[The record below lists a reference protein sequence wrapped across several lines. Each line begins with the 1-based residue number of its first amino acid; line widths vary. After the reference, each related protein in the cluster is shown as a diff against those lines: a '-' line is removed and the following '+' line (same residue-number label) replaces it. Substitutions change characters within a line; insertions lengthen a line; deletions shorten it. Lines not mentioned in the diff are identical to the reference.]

1 MTRAE
6 KGRGD
11 RNMGLWDRDMVL
23 GIVGQRT
30 KKVIK
35 DRGKKRG
42 I

>member
-11 RNMGLWDRDMVL
+11 RNMVL

-30 KKVIK
+30 KEGDKRQVIK